1 MTDQTNPIAGTLSFF
16 QKAWPDQVEDYT
28 TQLGCH
34 FEEVAEMVQ
43 EITPRTQQMGLLL
56 NRLHLALEDVAKEL
70 KRTKQAAEVE
80 PANRVKFL
88 DSLCDQIV
96 TAVGSAYRTGM
107 DIDGAMAEV
116 NRSNMSKFDEDG
128 NPIFD
133 DNGKMTKG
141 PNYSEADL
149 TPYV

>member
-16 QKAWPDQVEDYT
+16 QTAYPDIPDDPT
-28 TQLGCH
+28 TQLGVH
-34 FEEVAEMVQ
+34 FEEVAEMVD
-43 EITPRTQQMGLLL
+43 EITPRTQQMALLL
-56 NRLHLALEDVAKEL
+56 NRLHTALEDVAGEL
-70 KRTKQAAEVE
+70 KKTKMAAEIE
-80 PANRVKFL
+80 PENRLKFL

-96 TAVGSAYRTGM
+96 TSIGCAYRTRM

-116 NRSNMSKFDEDG
+116 NRSNMSKFDDNG

-133 DNGKMTKG
+133 ANGKVTKG
-141 PNYSEADL
+141 PNYTEADL